1 MKQHRRRQL
10 LEAYRLARYEVDAE
24 ARFELRVDCASEPL
38 MALYDVHGVSTAS
51 YVTAFNPQ
59 SVRHSDIANRRAHER
74 LLASLGQG
82 GWPLLGGRARDPDG
96 AWPAEDSVLVLGISQ
111 RQTLR
116 LGQAF
121 DQMAVLWCTADAIP
135 RLLEC

>member
-1 MKQHRRRQL
+1 MRQHRRQHL
-10 LEAYRLARYEVDAE
+10 LEAYRLARYEVDGE

-38 MALYDVHGVSTAS
+38 LALYDLHGVSTAG

-59 SVRHSDIANRRAHER
+59 SVRHSDAANRRAHER

-82 GWPLLGGRARDPDG
+82 GWTLLGGRARDSAG
-96 AWPAEDSVLVLGISQ
+96 AWPPEDSVLVLGIS
-111 RQTLR
+111 RHQTLE

-121 DQMAVLWCTADAIP
+121 DQMAVLWSNADAIP